1 MSAELKENIYWVGF
15 IDWNVRDFH
24 GYETDKGSTYNAY
37 LIKDEKTVL
46 VDSVKSQYCN
56 DLIRKVEKYTSLDKI
71 DYIVC
76 NHAEPDHSGSLP
88 RLVELMPHVEIIC
101 NAKCQS
107 FLQMHY
113 GAENW
118 KFKIVDE
125 GESISIGKRSMT
137 FINTPMAHWPDSMM
151 TYIPEEK
158 LVFTMDVFGQHF
170 ASAGRFDDEESFHDI
185 MYEAK
190 KYYANIILPLGPAV
204 VKTLTKAS
212 TIDIEMIAPSHG
224 VIFRKHIGEM
234 VEAYKK
240 WANHVPNKKVI
251 IFYDSMW
258 KSTDYMARA
267 ICEGASQVAGVEIKL
282 YDIKHVH
289 ITELATEIIDA
300 AAFAA
305 GSPTLNSNLM
315 PKMAEA
321 LTYLQGLAP
330 QNKLAFAFGSY
341 GWAKKGGAYAVQT
354 YLKNMK
360 DIKLLIEEP
369 FQTQFTPDQDALNK
383 LQALGKQLAEHAS
396 SVGVN

>member
-1 MSAELKENIYWVGF
+1 
-15 IDWNVRDFH
+15 
-24 GYETDKGSTYNAY
+24 
-37 LIKDEKTVL
+37 
-46 VDSVKSQYCN
+46 
-56 DLIRKVEKYTSLDKI
+56 
-71 DYIVC
+71 
-76 NHAEPDHSGSLP
+76 
-88 RLVELMPHVEIIC
+88 
-101 NAKCQS
+101 
-107 FLQMHY
+107 MHY

-118 KFKIVDE
+118 KFKVVKE
-125 GESISIGKRSMT
+125 GESISLGKRSMT

-158 LVFTMDVFGQHF
+158 LLFTMDVFGQHL

-190 KYYANIILPLGPAV
+190 KYYANIILPLGSAV
-204 VKTLTKAS
+204 VKTLAKAS
-212 TIDIEMIAPSHG
+212 TIDIEMVAPSHG
-224 VIFRKHIGEM
+224 VIFRKYIGEM
-234 VEAYKK
+234 VASYEK
-240 WANHVPNKKVI
+240 WANHVPSKKMI

-267 ICEGASQVAGVEIKL
+267 ICEGASQVDGVEIKL

-341 GWAKKGGAYAVQT
+341 GWSKKGGASAVQT
-354 YLKNMK
+354 YLENM
-360 DIKLLIEEP
+360 INVNLLIDTP
-369 FQTQFTPDQDALNK
+369 YQCQFKPDQACLDE
-383 LQALGKQLAEHAS
+383 LQALGKQLGEHAH
-396 SVGVN
+396 SVGQ